1 MWTRIFWIDAADRAA
16 RTFAQALLATITI
29 GDAVYSVDWQA
40 GLGIAVTAAIASIL
54 TSIATSKVGAA
65 GTPAVVI
72 PAAEAT
78 PTPVN
83 AAPAATADTHTPAH
97 HREVKEWPTN

>member
-29 GDAVYSVDWQA
+29 GDAVYSVDWKA

-54 TSIATSKVGAA
+54 TSIATSKVGAS

-72 PAAEAT
+72 PAADAT
-78 PTPVN
+78 
-83 AAPAATADTHTPAH
+83 PAATADTHTVALS
-97 HREVKEWPTN
+97 

>member
-29 GDAVYSVDWQA
+29 GDAVYSVDWKA

-54 TSIATSKVGAA
+54 TSIATSKVGAS

-72 PAAEAT
+72 PAADAT
-78 PTPVN
+78 
-83 AAPAATADTHTPAH
+83 PAATADTHTPAH
-97 HREVKEWPTN
+97 REVKKCPTS

>member
-54 TSIATSKVGAA
+54 TSIATSKVGAS

-72 PAAEAT
+72 PAVEAT
-78 PTPVN
+78 PTPVS
-83 AAPAATADTHTPAH
+83 AATAATADAHAPAH
-97 HREVKEWPTN
+97 HREVKEWPTS

>member
-29 GDAVYSVDWQA
+29 GDAVYSVDWKA
-40 GLGIAVTAAIASIL
+40 GRGIAVPAAIASIL
-54 TSIATSKVGAA
+54 TSIATSKVGAS

-72 PAAEAT
+72 PAADAT
-78 PTPVN
+78 
-83 AAPAATADTHTPAH
+83 PAATADTHTPAH
-97 HREVKEWPTN
+97 REVKEWPTS

>member
-29 GDAVYSVDWQA
+29 GDAVYSVDWKA

-54 TSIATSKVGAA
+54 TSIATSKVGAS

-72 PAAEAT
+72 PAADAT
-78 PTPVN
+78 
-83 AAPAATADTHTPAH
+83 PAATADTHTPAH
-97 HREVKEWPTN
+97 REVKEEWPTS

>member
-29 GDAVYSVDWQA
+29 GDAVYSVDWKA

-54 TSIATSKVGAA
+54 TSIATSKVGAS

-72 PAAEAT
+72 PAADAT
-78 PTPVN
+78 
-83 AAPAATADTHTPAH
+83 PAATADTHTPAH
-97 HREVKEWPTN
+97 REEKEWPTS

>member
-29 GDAVYSVDWQA
+29 GDAVYSVDWKA

-54 TSIATSKVGAA
+54 TSIATSKVGAS

-72 PAAEAT
+72 PAADAT
-78 PTPVN
+78 
-83 AAPAATADTHTPAH
+83 PAATADTHTPAH
-97 HREVKEWPTN
+97 REVEEWPTS

>member
-29 GDAVYSVDWQA
+29 GDAVYSVDWHA
-40 GLGIAVTAAIASIL
+40 GLGIAVTATIASVL
-54 TSIATSKVGAA
+54 TSIATSKVGAS

-72 PAAEAT
+72 PAVDAT
-78 PTPVN
+78 L
-83 AAPAATADTHTPAH
+83 AATADTHTPAH
-97 HREVKEWPTN
+97 REVKEWPTS

>member
-40 GLGIAVTAAIASIL
+40 GLGIAVTAAIASVL
-54 TSIATSKVGAA
+54 TSIATSKVGAS

-72 PAAEAT
+72 PAADT
-78 PTPVN
+78 TPV
-83 AAPAATADTHTPAH
+83 ATADAHAPAH

>member
-29 GDAVYSVDWQA
+29 GDAVYSVDWKA

-54 TSIATSKVGAA
+54 TSIATSKVGAS

-72 PAAEAT
+72 PAADAT
-78 PTPVN
+78 
-83 AAPAATADTHTPAH
+83 PAATADTHTLA
-97 HREVKEWPTN
+97 HREVKEWPTS

>member
-54 TSIATSKVGAA
+54 TSIATSKVGAS

-72 PAAEAT
+72 PAVEAT
-78 PTPVN
+78 PTPVS
-83 AAPAATADTHTPAH
+83 AAPAATADTHAPAH
-97 HREVKEWPTN
+97 HREVKEWPTS

>member
-29 GDAVYSVDWQA
+29 GDAVYSVDWKA

-54 TSIATSKVGAA
+54 TSIATSKVGAS
-65 GTPAVVI
+65 GTPSVVI
-72 PAAEAT
+72 PAADAT
-78 PTPVN
+78 
-83 AAPAATADTHTPAH
+83 PAATADTHTPAH
-97 HREVKEWPTN
+97 REVKEWPTS